1 MNQHISLTHRRKFE
15 QDSNEMPK
23 YIQQPYRIEPD
34 LKGPP
39 LHQKKTGQVSNNSE
53 TKIQESGPLQLNQTS
68 LNKIEAGIFDFSAA

>member
-34 LKGPP
+34 LKRPP
-39 LHQKKTGQVSNNSE
+39 LHQTKTGQVSNNPE
-53 TKIQESGPLQLNQTS
+53 TKIQ
-68 LNKIEAGIFDFSAA
+68 